1 VKILKKCKICNREYQ
16 ATTEYFY
23 KNKSSKDG
31 LHPWCKEC
39 AINKQRNIYWSDP
52 ILGREKKKEWRD
64 NNKESHRNMIKEWEK
79 KNEEHLK
86 ESRTA
91 WRRGNPDKVREYNK
105 ERNMNKQHDITDQE
119 WFGCLDYF
127 NNSCAY
133 CELSEQEQFDLYNE
147 QFHKEHVI
155 HNGNNYIDN
164 CVPSCTSCNTSKH
177 DAELSEWYCEKNY
190 NFTKERLNKI
200 TKWMTEDCFEVLN
213 LI

>member
-1 VKILKKCKICNREYQ
+1 MKKCKICNKEYS

-23 KNKSSKDG
+23 KNRSSKDG
-31 LHPWCKEC
+31 LHPYCKKC
-39 AINKQRNIYWSDP
+39 AIDKQRNIYWSDP
-52 ILGREKKKEWRD
+52 VLGREKKKEWRD
-64 NNKESHRNMIKEWEK
+64 NNKESHRVMIKDWEN
-79 KNEEHLK
+79 KNDEHLK

-91 WRRGNPDKVREYNK
+91 WRRGNPDKVRGYNK

-119 WFGCLDYF
+119 WFECLEYF

-177 DAELSEWYCEKNY
+177 DAELNDWYCEK
-190 NFTKERLNKI
+190 KS
-200 TKWMTEDCFEVLN
+200 
-213 LI
+213 